1 MDGACQSCRY
11 CGCES
16 ALGTQGPPQDIECHG
31 LCMAGKE
38 AHKWQE
44 GKHTST
50 VGGLRVDVLV
60 AQLLWGS
67 WRHLAREPLGDT
79 AVLSRRRYLGGWGK
93 VLGLSLEAHASGW
106 CLGFYFPKDSLSV
119 LSPCAPLCSLRHCSS
134 PRGFDR
140 HGQSSLI
147 YATLLD
153 CNTWRSPPY
162 LPCQSCSLSPK
173 STETVPACACLSQ
186 LAEQLRL
193 CVASAV
199 PCNALS
205 FPT

>member
-1 MDGACQSCRY
+1 MEPVS
-11 CGCES
+11 
-16 ALGTQGPPQDIECHG
+16 P
-31 LCMAGKE
+31 AGIVVVR
-38 AHKWQE
+38 ASQAPRVHLRTSNVVAFGWQE
-44 GKHTST
+44 GEHTST

-60 AQLLWGS
+60 TRLLWGS
-67 WRHLAREPLGDT
+67 WRHLAHEPLGDT
-79 AVLSRRRYLGGWGK
+79 AVLSRRRCLCATPGGWGK
-93 VLGLSLEAHASGW
+93 VFGAQPGSTCCRLVSGFLFSQGLSFHLVALHT
-106 CLGFYFPKDSLSV
+106 FV
-119 LSPCAPLCSLRHCSS
+119 LPQTPQSS